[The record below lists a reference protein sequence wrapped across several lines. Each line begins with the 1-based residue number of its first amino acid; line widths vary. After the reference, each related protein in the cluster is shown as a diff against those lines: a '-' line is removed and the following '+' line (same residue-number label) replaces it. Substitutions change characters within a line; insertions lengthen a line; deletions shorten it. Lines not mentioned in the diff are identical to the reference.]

1 MAGTTKQVRVTA
13 QPGSDVYALAQAVN
27 QLITD
32 FDAHKHKTP
41 TTNPGTTSTPVSDA
55 SGSGSTGGT
64 AALTTASKL
73 ADANTGTTIS

>member
-1 MAGTTKQVRVTA
+1 MAGTPKKVRLTGR
-13 QPGSDVYALAQAVN
+13 PGDDLYAIAQAVN

-41 TTNPGTTSTPVSDA
+41 TTNPGITSTPVSDT

-64 AALTTASKL
+64 AALTTATPIH
-73 ADANTGTTIS
+73 DANTGAAPA